1 MAPAR
6 DGFAL
11 FPRTIA
17 DASGGS
23 WDGRSGSLEPAI
35 EAVLGA
41 DDYLAAVY
49 VPSADAAEPVDLF
62 LSWYADQTDGDAIHS
77 PAVCLPGAGWE
88 VAAIAPTTVALP
100 GTATGQLRLNRAVI
114 RKGLETQLVYYW
126 FAGRGRTLTND
137 FAAKFTAMADGLTRG
152 RTDGGLVRLITPIGA
167 GGEAAADARLA
178 GFLAAIADRLPRHLP
193 E

>member
-1 MAPAR
+1 M
-6 DGFAL
+6 
-11 FPRTIA
+11 
-17 DASGGS
+17 
-23 WDGRSGSLEPAI
+23 
-35 EAVLGA
+35 LGA

-49 VPSADAAEPVDLF
+49 VPSAGAEEPVDLF

-88 VAAIAPTTVALP
+88 VAAIAPATVALP
-100 GTATGQLRLNRAVI
+100 GTATGELRLNRAVI
-114 RKGLETQLVYYW
+114 RKGMETQLVYYW

-137 FAAKFTAMADGLTRG
+137 FAAKFAAMADSLTRG

-167 GGEAAADARLA
+167 GGEAAADARLT